1 MLLAGEMR
9 GTVRCCEEQLL
20 LGLRER
26 PERARRRPAAVR
38 KVHRHELRLLRGS
51 VRRAWPAAAIAA
63 EREGDTRDLQQQYWG
78 IRRQRD
84 GSLPR
89 SSRRSD
95 NIQGQLD
102 LRLRLYVMFAWPSIP
117 SI

>member
-9 GTVRCCEEQLL
+9 GTVRCCEEQLF

-38 KVHRHELRLLRGS
+38 EVHRGELRLLRGS
-51 VRRAWPAAAIAA
+51 VRRAWPAAASAA
-63 EREGDTRDLQQQYWG
+63 ECESDTRDLQQQYWG
-78 IRRQRD
+78 LHRHGHEQVT
-84 GSLPR
+84 R

-95 NIQGQLD
+95 NLQGQLD
-102 LRLRLYVMFAWPSIP
+102 FRLLLCAMFAWPSIP